1 MDFKI
6 LKEINLSDFQPN
18 PSSSG
23 IVIAQE
29 KMRTG

>member
-18 PSSSG
+18 PSSG

-29 KMRTG
+29 KMQID